1 MQARAIGGDFYD
13 MQDMPDGQFGFL
25 VGDVA
30 GKGPAAALL
39 TSKILGIF
47 SAFVSVGDEPVQTV
61 DHINKVL
68 TRRAIDARYATLFY
82 GQLSADG
89 QLRFCNAGHNP
100 PLVYGVDGLRRLE
113 SGGMPVG
120 LFEFGAVLRRPDQ
133 LKPGDIDGALQRRRH
148 RGAERRRRGV
158 RRGAAGR
165 GDRSAT
171 AASSADVILEQIID
185 AVKDF
190 AHGAEQYDDVTALVV
205 KYLDP
210 RPDT

>member
-1 MQARAIGGDFYD
+1 VQARAIGGDFYD

-68 TRRAIDARYATLFY
+68 TRRQIDARYATLFY

-89 QLRFCNAGHNP
+89 ELRFCNAGHNP
-100 PLVYGVDGLRRLE
+100 PFVYGVDGLRRIE

-120 LFEFGAVLRRPDQ
+120 MFEMAPYTGDQ
-133 LKPGDIDGALQRRRH
+133 IRLKPGDIMMLYSDGVTEAHNLAAEEFGEARLLEVMQRYS
-148 RGAERRRRGV
+148 RG
-158 RRGAAGR
+158 
-165 GDRSAT
+165 T
-171 AASSADVILEQIID
+171 ADVILEQTIN
-185 AVKDF
+185 AVKEF

-205 KYLDP
+205 KYTGP
-210 RPDT
+210 K